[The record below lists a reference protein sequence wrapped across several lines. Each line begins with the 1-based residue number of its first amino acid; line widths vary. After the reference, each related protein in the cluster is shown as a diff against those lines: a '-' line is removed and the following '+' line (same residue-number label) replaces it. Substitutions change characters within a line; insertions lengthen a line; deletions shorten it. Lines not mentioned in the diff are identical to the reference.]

1 MSSFFGSVSSQCI
14 DPPMSLFR
22 KTSERRTSGDKCFA
36 QFDEKKDYVRR
47 CSLKNG
53 DSGKKAKPE
62 CVSFCLGK

>member
-1 MSSFFGSVSSQCI
+1 
-14 DPPMSLFR
+14 MSLFR